1 MQHGTGDHDGV
12 EGSGC
17 ASLLRP
23 QQSLEPGKHW
33 PSRQV
38 APFAEAPGNG
48 QVAARARPRLPLC
61 SRTGGHAA
69 RPRPGRR
76 PPGSG
81 HAAVTRYSENHDP
94 PCQDRQ
100 GQEEEGRKGS
110 FHRGDRASGM
120 GGTRQLRGARWEPR
134 ARRCR
139 ALGTGAQ
146 RGDKQGPG
154 RPAGAGRALPHGQ
167 PRPLSVQGV
176 RGRAGRRS
184 LEGVGRS
191 RGGGGRTQRTEMF

>member
-48 QVAARARPRLPLC
+48 RVAARARPRLPLC

-94 PCQDRQ
+94 PCQERQ
-100 GQEEEGRKGS
+100 GQEEEGKKGS

-120 GGTRQLRGARWEPR
+120 GGSRQLGGARWEPR

-139 ALGTGAQ
+139 ALGDGGA
-146 RGDKQGPG
+146 G
-154 RPAGAGRALPHGQ
+154 RRQAGAGPPRRRW
-167 PRPLSVQGV
+167 PRPSTRSSLRAG
-176 RGRAGRRS
+176 RAGRAGRRS
-184 LEGVGRS
+184 HEGVGRS